1 MPFSSINDIIDMK
14 HILMGKGAADMSDI
28 IDRIF
33 NLGFGIASYSREK
46 VEELVDELV
55 ARGEVA
61 KKDAE
66 SMTKD
71 LINKGKE
78 ESDKVVTMINDE
90 IKKYLDKMDYVKRS
104 EVEEMIEK
112 RLNKEEDSKSDT

>member
-1 MPFSSINDIIDMK
+1 
-14 HILMGKGAADMSDI
+14 MSDI

-78 ESDKVVTMINDE
+78 EKDKALSMINDE

-104 EVEEMIEK
+104 DVEEMIEK
-112 RLNKEEDSKSDT
+112 RFNKEEDSKSDT